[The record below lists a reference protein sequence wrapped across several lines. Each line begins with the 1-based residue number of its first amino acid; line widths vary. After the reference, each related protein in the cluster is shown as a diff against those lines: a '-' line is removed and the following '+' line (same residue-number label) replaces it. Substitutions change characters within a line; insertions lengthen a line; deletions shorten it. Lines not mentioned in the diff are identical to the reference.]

1 MKKCGRQLE
10 NHGAVSRL
18 GSAGRRRSRSRAQSL
33 TELALALPV
42 LLLLMLGTIDLG
54 RAYFDYIQMRNG
66 AFEGARYGSIN
77 PTDTTGIKNAVMDHG
92 VPSDTNVTVNL
103 SGDYTTIG
111 GEATITVNA
120 SRTFTPVSVAFLQKY
135 FGIGAFKLSVSAT
148 MQVMT

>member
-1 MKKCGRQLE
+1 MKKRGRKLE
-10 NHGAVSRL
+10 DHGTASRPRD
-18 GSAGRRRSRSRAQSL
+18 ARRGHSRSRAQSL

-77 PTDTTGIKNAVMDHG
+77 PTDTSGIVNAVMNHG
-92 VPSDTNVTVNL
+92 VPSDTKVTVSL
-103 SGDYTTIG
+103 AGAYTTIG
-111 GEATITVNA
+111 GEATVTVNA